1 MKGYVEGISVAVK
14 NREQTLKI
22 ISQYSRTTDP
32 EILQETYDLTVAG
45 AFLRVPYPSVEGFK
59 TILDF
64 IAETRDVKVKTVD
77 PKSMVDSTFVGELD
91 ESGFI
96 KSLY

>member
-1 MKGYVEGISVAVK
+1 VEGISVAVK

-22 ISQYSRTTDP
+22 IAQYSRTTDP
-32 EILQETYDLTVAG
+32 EILEETYEVTVAK

-59 TILDF
+59 TVLDF
-64 IAETRDVKVKTVD
+64 IVETRDPKAKTID
-77 PKSMVDSTFVGELD
+77 PNSIVDSSFVKELD
-91 ESGFI
+91 ENGFI